1 MNNTILYK
9 VNQEPQFSENE
20 GSGAIRLSIGAVP
33 TWGFSWGLGA
43 GAQEPSSIFPRLSSS
58 PARHGSQELDQ
69 FIEYLDLDLS
79 PPGREPSIS
88 AVLGLGTWDFQ
99 FFRIR
104 HDEFEG

>member
-1 MNNTILYK
+1 MKKTILHK
-9 VNQEPQFSENE
+9 VNKNLNFKKNE
-20 GSGAIRLSIGAVP
+20 GSGAIGLNIGAVP

-43 GAQEPSSIFPRLSSS
+43 GAQEPSTFPWLSSS

-69 FIEYLDLDLS
+69 FLKYLDLDLS

-99 FFRIR
+99 FFQIR